1 MENKKAERISKAV
14 TFCLGI
20 FLIGVI
26 VQLLGKAKG
35 DSLVF
40 PGVFEILKAFFR
52 LLKDGRTYHLIL
64 TTLIHL
70 FLSLLFST
78 VIAVSLGMAEGLC
91 PFVQNLLKPLMTMLR
106 SIPIIVLVVIIMVL
120 TEYSKVPVIAS
131 CLVLVPL
138 ISEATCEGCKR
149 IDRELIDVYR
159 LNGSFS
165 ARILFKVY
173 IPLMSGYLKQ
183 AYVNAVG
190 MGIKIVI
197 TTEYLVQTR
206 NSLGKAVF
214 SSSYFNEYEEIYAY
228 ALIMILLVLL
238 LSEIPVVVAKC
249 CAPLWSCGE
258 ASREATERIAS
269 SGTAAER

>member
-1 MENKKAERISKAV
+1 MENKKPGRLANSL

-20 FLIGVI
+20 ILIGLI
-26 VQLLGKAKG
+26 LQLLGKAKG

-40 PGVFEILKAFFR
+40 PSVIKILRTFFR
-52 LLKDGRTYHLIL
+52 LLASERTYFLIK
-64 TTLIHL
+64 TTLFHL
-70 FLSLLFST
+70 FISLFFST
-78 VIAVSLGMAEGLC
+78 IIAVVIGMAEGLC
-91 PFVQNLLKPLMTMLR
+91 IFVRNLLKPLMIMLR

-120 TEYSKVPVIAS
+120 ADYSKVPVIAAS
-131 CLVLVPL
+131 IVLVPL
-138 ISEATCEGCKR
+138 ISEATCEGCRR

-165 ARILFKVY
+165 LQILFKVY
-173 IPLMSGYLKQ
+173 IPLMAGYLKQ

-206 NSLGKAVF
+206 NSLGKAVY
-214 SSSYFNEYEEIYAY
+214 SSTYFNEYEEIYAW
-228 ALIMILLVLL
+228 ALIMILLVLF

-249 CAPLWSCGE
+249 CAPNLKNG
-258 ASREATERIAS
+258 
-269 SGTAAER
+269 